1 MHAASNGGIHR
12 LEEEDFSAPS
22 TFPAPAPGRP
32 PKAREN
38 IMNKLLATGFAI
50 LAAATVA
57 VTAAPASAFSIGF
70 GSGYGYDWDD
80 HGWDDDGGVYIEFD
94 VDDYDYD
101 DSYSSWDAH
110 VDWCEEHYQ
119 TYDPDTNLYY
129 YAVGQQTECDSPHM

>member
-1 MHAASNGGIHR
+1 MTASFERRAYR

-22 TFPAPAPGRP
+22 ALPAFSAGKAPSPGRTTM
-32 PKAREN
+32 R
-38 IMNKLLATGFAI
+38 KLLATGFAI

-70 GSGYGYDWDD
+70 GGGYGDWDD
-80 HGWDDDGGVYIEFD
+80 HYWPDDGVYIEFD

-110 VDWCEEHYQ
+110 VEYCEERYQ

-129 YAVGQQTECDSPHM
+129 YAVGEQTECDSPHM

>member
-1 MHAASNGGIHR
+1 MR
-12 LEEEDFSAPS
+12 
-22 TFPAPAPGRP
+22 
-32 PKAREN
+32 
-38 IMNKLLATGFAI
+38 KLLATGFAI

-70 GSGYGYDWDD
+70 GTDFGYGDWDD
-80 HGWDDDGGVYIEFD
+80 HHWHDDGVYIEFD

-110 VDWCEEHYQ
+110 VEYCEERYQ